1 MILHKILHNHNHSI
15 RYLSINFCPQPKE
28 SVVTRWKS
36 DEWSRGSYSYV
47 AAGSSGNDYDLMA
60 SPVAP
65 PLVTGMA
72 PGTPSPPN
80 PPRVFFA
87 GEHTIRNYPA
97 TVHGALLSGLREA
110 GRIADQFLGLP
121 YEVNRVGQAPMTQG

>member
-1 MILHKILHNHNHSI
+1 M
-15 RYLSINFCPQPKE
+15 
-28 SVVTRWKS
+28 VTRWKS

-60 SPVAP
+60 SPVAN
-65 PLVTGMA
+65 TN
-72 PGTPSPPN
+72 PGPAMGSAQH
-80 PPRVFFA
+80 PRVFFA

-110 GRIADQFLGLP
+110 GRIADQFLGSP
-121 YEVNRVGQAPMTQG
+121 HQMPRM

>member
-1 MILHKILHNHNHSI
+1 MMVD
-15 RYLSINFCPQPKE
+15 LSPLSQPKE
-28 SVVTRWKS
+28 TVVTRWKS
-36 DEWSRGSYSYV
+36 DEWSRGSYSFV

-65 PLVTGMA
+65 PPVTGMA
-72 PGTPSPPN
+72 PGNPSPPN

-121 YEVNRVGQAPMTQG
+121 YEVNRVGQSPMSQG

>member
-1 MILHKILHNHNHSI
+1 M
-15 RYLSINFCPQPKE
+15 
-28 SVVTRWKS
+28 VTRWKS

-72 PGTPSPPN
+72 PGTLSPPN